1 MKSIK
6 IIVVSAASALLVLG
20 AIGLP
25 AGAASSASA
34 LTSPLPTGVC
44 VARSVVN
51 IRTGPSTRYRIVG
64 RLPRNGAFTVTKKG
78 TWLQGT
84 SRWGNG
90 WVLASLMRCK

>member
-6 IIVVSAASALLVLG
+6 IIIASAASALLLLG
-20 AIGLP
+20 IVGLP

-34 LTSPLPTGVC
+34 LSSPLPAGVC
-44 VARSVVN
+44 IARATVN
-51 IRTGPSTRYRIVG
+51 IRSGPSTRNRIVG
-64 RLPRNGAFTVTKKG
+64 RVPRNGAFTVTKKG